1 MTNREKNI
9 KELERI
15 KKELT
20 EQMNGSAVDFS
31 NEQDINYN
39 DYLADLFHEWA
50 DNNTSIYYCDQH
62 KYYEEHPTECEDAL
76 LELYDGDFL
85 AQKIKQEGL
94 YNLVCFAGAVGEYEA
109 IYRELSQEEENII
122 KVLAINYL
130 LEHDFALADKLARV
144 GDYAELL
151 EEVAELGADRL
162 SDIKDN
168 LYELA
173 KRPKKTYQKGK
184 ARARTEAINYQEEQA
199 TRAQSWGEI
208 AQASAHIEKLA
219 KRYGLIKEFK
229 ENGII

>member
-9 KELERI
+9 KELEKI
-15 KKELT
+15 KQELT
-20 EQMNGSAVDFS
+20 EQMNGSAFDFS

-39 DYLADLFHEWA
+39 SYLCDLFHEWA
-50 DNNTSIYYCDQH
+50 DNNTSIYYYDQH

-76 LELYDGDFL
+76 LELYDGEFL

-94 YNLVCFAGAVGEYEA
+94 YNLICFAGAVGEYEA
-109 IYRELSQEEENII
+109 IYNELSQDEENII

-144 GDYAELL
+144 GNYAELL

-162 SDIKDN
+162 TDIRDN

-173 KRPKKTYQKGK
+173 KRASKAYEQGK
-184 ARARTEAINYQEEQA
+184 ERTRAKAQA
-199 TRAQSWGEI
+199 LQVYELAQSWGEV
-208 AQASAHIEKLA
+208 AEQGEQLRKMA
-219 KRYGLIKEFK
+219 KRYGLIRELKNE
-229 ENGII
+229 GIL